1 MIVPNKT
8 LREKIERFVR
18 SMHERVAEQPQPPLD
33 LHHHASSRRP
43 HDRRPGRAD
52 EYHSYDRRSRS
63 PVDSLRSRSYSRSLS
78 RASSTA
84 AHQLCRP
91 HMRCSCADPMPVIRS
106 EVPTTFVC
114 LFPRSAA
121 ASPARRDDRARRHV
135 STPSPRTLSALHHHA
150 SLDSSVRVCRCAER
164 KASKR
169 PAADGD
175 GTVSA
180 EAGADGA
187 LSSGGGKRRRADSEV
202 IEAKAAL
209 AAVAAVG
216 RCRGF
221 RSARRSLTRPGTAQ
235 PV

>member
-84 AHQLCRP
+84 AHQLRRP
-91 HMRCSCADPMPVIRS
+91 RMRCSCADPMPVIRS
-106 EVPTTFVC
+106 EVPNHFC
-114 LFPRSAA
+114 LFVSALCCRVAGAQRRSSAA
-121 ASPARRDDRARRHV
+121 PRVHAKPSYAQCTAPPRQSRLERARL
-135 STPSPRTLSALHHHA
+135 SMCRTQG
-150 SLDSSVRVCRCAER
+150 V
-164 KASKR
+164 
-169 PAADGD
+169 
-175 GTVSA
+175 
-180 EAGADGA
+180 EAPCSRWRWHCQRRG
-187 LSSGGGKRRRADSEV
+187 RRRWCA
-202 IEAKAAL
+202 
-209 AAVAAVG
+209 
-216 RCRGF
+216 
-221 RSARRSLTRPGTAQ
+221 
-235 PV
+235 